1 MKEITDYDKV
11 FETLVQKTQDYLV
24 GNGLR
29 AV

>member
-11 FETLVQKTQDYLV
+11 FETLVEKTQNYIV
-24 GNGLR
+24 GNNLS

>member
-1 MKEITDYDKV
+1 MKEITDYGKV

-24 GNGLR
+24 GNHLS